1 MASISQ
7 SHAAPVAT
15 GQSKST
21 IATASQPEAVNATSG
36 QSEATQATV
45 GQSET
50 IHAIAGQSK
59 SAHAAAC
66 QSEAAHDVASRLE
79 ADYTT
84 AGQLEAGHNA
94 ASQSEAD
101 YTAAGQ
107 LEADHALTGQSEAAP
122 AAACQSDIA
131 VDAAA
136 AKEARSHT
144 PDSNVPD
151 GDCSVEAQVREFL
164 PACRALP
171 KVELHA
177 HLNGCVRDATL
188 LECARYRALVAES
201 TEGGEKHGVCTRGKR
216 SEEAAGV
223 GAGTGAGA
231 HSGPAAT
238 TMADVR
244 AMLSKPD
251 GTSHRPLEHCFDLFG
266 AIHQLCT
273 DLGTLERIA
282 AEAVLDFAADGVIYL
297 ELRTTPKN
305 LPARGVSKEAYCDAV
320 LRGMAF
326 GAELASRGKGSNY
339 SNLHLPLGS
348 DYPLG
353 AIRPI
358 GSGEVATALT
368 SAPAIVARL
377 ILSVDRRET
386 SEEATRTVR
395 LAAKLRDGNR
405 GVVGVD
411 LSGDPTRGCW
421 ATFYPPLALAR
432 QLGLPIT
439 LHCGEVKT
447 PCEEAAMLLFRPE
460 RLGHCVKTVR
470 DEELWRQLRK
480 TGTPVELC
488 ITSNVITDS
497 IHGGNGGGGGG
508 RNDNDGS
515 CSNGGGGG
523 MGKGAKG
530 INTAAAAA
538 RHHLGIMFSAG
549 HPICICTDDPG
560 VFSTTL
566 SREYAL
572 AAASMELRDD
582 DLRRLAV
589 QAMDFAFLGV
599 SAVSAAASHRTL
611 GTAADASHWPPDVSS
626 VPYSQPASMASDAER
641 HQNDAANKALAVAV
655 RRQLEIGV
663 AAWSGLPKT
672 MT

>member
-1 MASISQ
+1 
-7 SHAAPVAT
+7 
-15 GQSKST
+15 
-21 IATASQPEAVNATSG
+21 
-36 QSEATQATV
+36 
-45 GQSET
+45 
-50 IHAIAGQSK
+50 
-59 SAHAAAC
+59 
-66 QSEAAHDVASRLE
+66 
-79 ADYTT
+79 
-84 AGQLEAGHNA
+84 
-94 ASQSEAD
+94 
-101 YTAAGQ
+101 
-107 LEADHALTGQSEAAP
+107 
-122 AAACQSDIA
+122 
-131 VDAAA
+131 
-136 AKEARSHT
+136 
-144 PDSNVPD
+144 
-151 GDCSVEAQVREFL
+151 
-164 PACRALP
+164 
-171 KVELHA
+171 
-177 HLNGCVRDATL
+177 
-188 LECARYRALVAES
+188 
-201 TEGGEKHGVCTRGKR
+201 
-216 SEEAAGV
+216 
-223 GAGTGAGA
+223 
-231 HSGPAAT
+231 
-238 TMADVR
+238 
-244 AMLSKPD
+244 
-251 GTSHRPLEHCFDLFG
+251 
-266 AIHQLCT
+266 
-273 DLGTLERIA
+273 
-282 AEAVLDFAADGVIYL
+282 
-297 ELRTTPKN
+297 
-305 LPARGVSKEAYCDAV
+305 
-320 LRGMAF
+320 
-326 GAELASRGKGSNY
+326 
-339 SNLHLPLGS
+339 
-348 DYPLG
+348 
-353 AIRPI
+353 
-358 GSGEVATALT
+358 
-368 SAPAIVARL
+368 
-377 ILSVDRRET
+377 
-386 SEEATRTVR
+386 
-395 LAAKLRDGNR
+395 
-405 GVVGVD
+405 
-411 LSGDPTRGCW
+411 
-421 ATFYPPLALAR
+421 
-432 QLGLPIT
+432 

-447 PCEEAAMLLFRPE
+447 PGEEAAMLHFRPE

-497 IHGGNGGGGGG
+497 IHGGNGGGGSRG